1 FDGGSGARRLVF
13 GGQTPARGTA
23 GGDGDQG
30 VGDEA
35 GLLGS
40 VVLVLAVDGVGVR
53 AVLGDG
59 REPVVQV
66 LGGVTI
72 TRALGSTRR
81 SARKRGL
88 GSAPSPIGWWPMC
101 STPPAITTSY
111 WPKPM
116 PDAVVVTAVI
126 APAHMRRW
134 RIRERF
140 RGDRRGSQ
148 RCGRWSGPGHRSAW
162 WLRQH
167 FVDPC
172 GIELR
177 VTAKQLTNRLYDEIV
192 CARVGVHAFRAGL
205 AERGANAVDED
216 DVALVVCGWSHANS
230 S

>member
-1 FDGGSGARRLVF
+1 
-13 GGQTPARGTA
+13 
-23 GGDGDQG
+23 
-30 VGDEA
+30 
-35 GLLGS
+35 
-40 VVLVLAVDGVGVR
+40 
-53 AVLGDG
+53 
-59 REPVVQV
+59 
-66 LGGVTI
+66 
-72 TRALGSTRR
+72 
-81 SARKRGL
+81 
-88 GSAPSPIGWWPMC
+88 MC

-126 APAHMRRW
+126 APAHMRSMANPGTVSGRTGED
-134 RIRERF
+134 RSGAADGQALVAGL
-140 RGDRRGSQ
+140 RGG
-148 RCGRWSGPGHRSAW
+148 CNGN
-162 WLRQH
+162 

-177 VTAKQLTNRLYDEIV
+177 VAAKQLTNRLDDEIV